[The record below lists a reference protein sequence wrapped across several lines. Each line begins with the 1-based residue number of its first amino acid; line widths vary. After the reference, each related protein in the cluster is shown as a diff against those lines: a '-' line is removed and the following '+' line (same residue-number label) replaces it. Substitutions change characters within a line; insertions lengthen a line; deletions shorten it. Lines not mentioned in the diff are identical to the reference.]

1 MNQHVV
7 TADLVAQA
15 LRQPADRPLQPF
27 VLERAQRAAGVAQDV
42 VMMLAT
48 RDHGLVAGSAFAHLD
63 SLNEADAV
71 KEVQRTVDAGRPH
84 AIAARPQ
91 PLRDL
96 LRGEA
101 AVLVGEQVDDCA
113 ARAAGALPRL
123 AKGLPGERR
132 PVDLGLPR
140 HRSEDTP
147 VVRMIIIPAMRVR
160 TIFISAI
167 AASSIALAACG
178 DDDSGSGDAPN
189 VVATTGIVADVAGA
203 VAGPDAE
210 IEQVIPDGSSPH
222 DFELSAQ
229 DRQMLEEAD
238 LVVASGAGLEAGIP
252 LDDVDAPQWAL
263 TDHVGELLPFEE
275 AGAHEHAEDEQASEE
290 EHAAEEE
297 HEHGSEDPHVWMD
310 PTRVAAAA
318 PALADALAE
327 ADPAGADGYRKRAR
341 AYADELDGLDAE
353 LKRTLAS
360 VPDSDRELVTSHDSL
375 GYFADRYGFE
385 VVATAF
391 PASGPEAEASAGL
404 IDEVEGAVSEH
415 QVPAVFAQEEDD
427 PETLR
432 LIADET
438 GVAIEEGLIIESPG
452 SAGSYE
458 GMLRRDAEL
467 IAAALSQ

>member
-1 MNQHVV
+1 
-7 TADLVAQA
+7 
-15 LRQPADRPLQPF
+15 
-27 VLERAQRAAGVAQDV
+27 
-42 VMMLAT
+42 MLAT
-48 RDHGLVAGSAFAHLD
+48 GDHGLVAGSALAHLD

-71 KEVQRTVDAGRPH
+71 KEVQGAVDAGRPH
-84 AIAARPQ
+84 PIAARPQ
-91 PLRDL
+91 PLGDL

-101 AVLVGEQVDDCA
+101 AILVGEQVDDGA
-113 ARAAGALPRL
+113 ARAAGALPSF

-140 HRSEDTP
+140 HRTEDTP
-147 VVRMIIIPAMRVR
+147 AVRMIIIPRMYLR
-160 TIFISAI
+160 TIFISVI

-178 DDDSGSGDAPN
+178 DDDDSGSGDAPN
-189 VVATTGIVADVAGA
+189 VVATTGIVADIVEA
-203 VAGPDAE
+203 VAGPDADV
-210 IEQVIPDGSSPH
+210 EQVIPDGSSPH

-229 DRQMLEEAD
+229 DRQVLEEAD

-263 TDHVGELLPFEE
+263 ADHAGELLAFEE
-275 AGAHEHAEDEQASEE
+275 AGAHEHAEDEHAADDGDVSEE
-290 EHAAEEE
+290 EHAADEE

-318 PALADALAE
+318 PTLADALAE

-353 LKRTLAS
+353 LDRTLAS

-404 IDEVEGAVSEH
+404 IDEVEGAVNEH
-415 QVPAVFAQEEDD
+415 EVPAVFAQEEDD

-452 SAGSYE
+452 TAGSYE
-458 GMLRRDAEL
+458 EMLRRDAEL